1 MDVKGLGYAP
11 TCVKLVNL
19 VKQKTL
25 VKLESLVV
33 LANLV
38 KLESLVVLA
47 NLVKLVM
54 VAIVLIIVI
63 VWSKGSVKVAVGI
76 PDGSY

>member
-19 VKQKTL
+19 VKQKT
-25 VKLESLVV
+25 
-33 LANLV
+33 LV